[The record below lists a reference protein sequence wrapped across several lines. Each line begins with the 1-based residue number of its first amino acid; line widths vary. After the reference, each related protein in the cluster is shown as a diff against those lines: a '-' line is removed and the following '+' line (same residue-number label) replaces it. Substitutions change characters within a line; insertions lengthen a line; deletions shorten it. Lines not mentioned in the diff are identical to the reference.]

1 MPKALVL
8 SPGHTGDTGEPL
20 MLPKA
25 LPHPDALRDPG
36 VAFVL
41 FFSLTDST
49 VQPGLTVLAP
59 GYQAQCFRASWRA
72 GPTPGGLIPHL
83 WGGA

>member
-1 MPKALVL
+1 MPKALVP
-8 SPGHTGDTGEPL
+8 SPGRTGDTREALKP
-20 MLPKA
+20 PKEV
-25 LPHPDALRDPG
+25 PHPDALRDPG
-36 VAFVL
+36 VTFML
-41 FFSLTDST
+41 FFSPTDST